1 MTHHVQAV
9 PSSAIA
15 LLTKQQFVYAKLRHA
30 IVTCEL
36 QPDERL
42 RIDEIARRY
51 GVSIIPVR
59 EALHVLQSEGLVV
72 NVPHVGTAVAP
83 IEADSIVEA
92 LTILEGL
99 ESVSTRIA
107 AERARE
113 RDLDDLA
120 DQVAAMD
127 RALSGGRTEQW
138 ATLNREF
145 HLTIARIASM
155 PLLRD
160 MLTRAFDRWERVWHH
175 DFQGLAR
182 RVSQAQAEHHEMVR
196 LMRARSFAALEDTVR
211 THNRAAVAAYT
222 AQYAAR
228 QTAERRRRRKPS

>member
-1 MTHHVQAV
+1 M
-9 PSSAIA
+9 
-15 LLTKQQFVYAKLRHA
+15 
-30 IVTCEL
+30 TCEL

-59 EALHVLQSEGLVV
+59 EALHVLQSEGFVV

-107 AERARE
+107 AERAGA
-113 RDLDDLA
+113 RDLDELTDL
-120 DQVAAMD
+120 VAGMD
-127 RALSGGRTEQW
+127 KALAGGKTEQW

-160 MLTRAFDRWERVWHH
+160 MLTRAFDRWERVWHYY
-175 DFQGLAR
+175 FQGVLAR

-196 LMRARSFAALEDTVR
+196 LMRKRSFAALEDAVR

-222 AQYAAR
+222 AQYAA
-228 QTAERRRRRKPS
+228 THGSDRRRRRKKS